1 MVGVKRKH
9 NQYKEAEMKN
19 QFVDAQEMH
28 REHPTTFEVPPDTEL
43 AAIKAG
49 DPVKVCTSD
58 ERFWVTVTEVA
69 EHRIAGTVD
78 NDLVFT
84 DVHGLGYGDA
94 ISFTREN
101 VYSIIAKAT
110 GKEAA

>member
-1 MVGVKRKH
+1 
-9 NQYKEAEMKN
+9 MKN
-19 QFVDAQEMH
+19 QFVDAQEMN
-28 REHPTTFEVPPDTEL
+28 RKHPTTFEVPSDAEL

-49 DPVKVCTSD
+49 DSVKVCTCD
-58 ERFWVTVTEVA
+58 ERFWVTVTEVS

-78 NDLVFT
+78 NDLIFT
-84 DVHGLGYGDA
+84 DEHGLDYGDVVR
-94 ISFTREN
+94 FTREN